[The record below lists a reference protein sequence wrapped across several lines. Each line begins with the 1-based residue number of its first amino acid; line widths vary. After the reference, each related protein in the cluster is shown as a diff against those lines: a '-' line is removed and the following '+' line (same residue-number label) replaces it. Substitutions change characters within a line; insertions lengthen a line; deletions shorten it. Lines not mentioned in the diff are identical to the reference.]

1 VGCAWRKIL
10 TATCAHTAAWQV
22 GEVGKRKRQQFVVD
36 RLLPDGGL
44 MVQVTLERPLGIV
57 FEPDTAGRVRVGALL
72 DGFQAAQRAAVAQLN
87 QTQADV
93 VLPGDMLRA
102 FTTTVLDFPNDG
114 LR

>member
-1 VGCAWRKIL
+1 M
-10 TATCAHTAAWQV
+10 
-22 GEVGKRKRQQFVVD
+22 GKRKREQFVVD

-44 MVQVTLERPLGIV
+44 MVQVTLDRPLGIV
-57 FEPDTAGRVRVGALL
+57 FEPDTVGRVRVGVLL

-87 QTQADV
+87 QTQADA